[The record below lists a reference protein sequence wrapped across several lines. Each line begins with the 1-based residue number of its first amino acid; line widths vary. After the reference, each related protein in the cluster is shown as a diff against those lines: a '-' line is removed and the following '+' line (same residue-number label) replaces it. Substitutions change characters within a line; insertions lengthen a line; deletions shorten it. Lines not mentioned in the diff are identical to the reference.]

1 MRKNLFSGL
10 IILLPIAI
18 TFWFFRFFIDILTDP
33 FVLQVQNTLL
43 FISDNHYSLSG
54 HPNLL
59 LAISRT
65 IILILLFGF
74 VLILGYLGK
83 KILFNWVE
91 KKFLLLIYK
100 IPLVNS
106 IYRACK
112 DIISSVFSED
122 KKMFNRVVAVPF
134 PCKESRTLG
143 LVAGIA
149 PEEIQEKLPKSPT
162 GSPMKVVFVPTSP
175 HPSSG
180 FLLLTH
186 EDEITSLDMSLE
198 DSFKFLISCG
208 IFIPPHQK

>member
-10 IILLPIAI
+10 IILLPVAI

-43 FISDNHYSLSG
+43 FISNNHYSLSS

-59 LAISRT
+59 LVISRT
-65 IILILLFGF
+65 IILIFLFGLV
-74 VLILGYLGK
+74 VLLGYLGK
-83 KILFNWVE
+83 KIIFNWIE
-91 KKFLLLIYK
+91 KRFLLLIYK

-134 PCKESRTLG
+134 PSKESRTLG
-143 LVAGIA
+143 LIAGVA
-149 PEEIQEKLPKSPT
+149 PEEIQAKLPKSPT
-162 GSPMKVVFVPTSP
+162 GAPMKVVFIPTSP

-198 DSFKFLISCG
+198 DAFKFLISCG
-208 IFIPPHQK
+208 IFVPPHQK